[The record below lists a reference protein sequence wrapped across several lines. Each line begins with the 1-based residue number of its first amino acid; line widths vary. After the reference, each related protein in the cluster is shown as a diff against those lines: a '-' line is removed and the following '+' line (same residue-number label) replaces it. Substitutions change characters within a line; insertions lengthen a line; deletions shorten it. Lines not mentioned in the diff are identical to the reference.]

1 MEPCPNCG
9 QLTRVGA
16 KFCTI
21 CGERMAGN
29 GSAAVEQGA
38 VSTSSSSRFGESR
51 HTEVIGSWPAPV
63 QANEPASTEAAADLV
78 WAPPPSPA
86 GEAPPAST
94 GSNAAEDEG
103 RTEEF
108 ASVWSGANGSSWPA
122 PASNEDGEPVGVDV
136 DPEPAAP
143 AAPEVLVAELTPVQ
157 EDSNAEGSAELET
170 DQADPPVAEPRER
183 IARLM
188 DELRDSIASIG
199 RRDALDL
206 TSVIAELEIAVTP
219 PGAIRPEELAEL
231 RKALLAAREHPREID
246 TMIDL
251 SGRINAMMALTIAY
265 DRAIAAIER
274 SLEVLRRI

>member
-9 QLTRVGA
+9 QLSRVGA

-21 CGERMAGN
+21 CGEGMVGN
-29 GSAAVEQGA
+29 GSAPVEQGA
-38 VSTSSSSRFGESR
+38 ILINPGTRFGESS
-51 HTEVIGSWPAPV
+51 HTEVIGGWPSPV
-63 QANEPASTEAAADLV
+63 QPTDTTSTEVSGDMA

-86 GEAPPAST
+86 WETPPASPV
-94 GSNAAEDEG
+94 SNAAEDEG

-108 ASVWSGANGSSWPA
+108 ASVWSGGTGNSWPA
-122 PASNEDGEPVGVDV
+122 PTSNEDAEPVGADV
-136 DPEPAAP
+136 EPENAAP
-143 AAPEVLVAELTPVQ
+143 PAPDVLVAELAPAVV
-157 EDSNAEGSAELET
+157 ESHSEARAELET
-170 DQADPPVAEPRER
+170 SQADPPVAEPRER
-183 IARLM
+183 VARLM

-199 RRDALDL
+199 RDDALDL
-206 TSVIAELEIAVTP
+206 TSVISELEVAVTP

-251 SGRINAMMALTIAY
+251 SGRINAMMALIIAY

-274 SLEVLRRI
+274 SLEVLRRT